1 MIVIRYAGTLPPA
14 GIRRYVFAL
23 GVWLLLWGVVAYAL
37 GSWANTASLPD
48 ASPAQ
53 RARARGGFILL
64 GIATYAVLLSL
75 LARVRASAE

>member
-23 GVWLLLWGVVAYAL
+23 GVWLLLWDVVAYAL
-37 GSWANTASLPD
+37 GSWANTASLAD

-53 RARARGGFILL
+53 RARARSGFILL
-64 GIATYAVLLSL
+64 GIATYAVLL
-75 LARVRASAE
+75 